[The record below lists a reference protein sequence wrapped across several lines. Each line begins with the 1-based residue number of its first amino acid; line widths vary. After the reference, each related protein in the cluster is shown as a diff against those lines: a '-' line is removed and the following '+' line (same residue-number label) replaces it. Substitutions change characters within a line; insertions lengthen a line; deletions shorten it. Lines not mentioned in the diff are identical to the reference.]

1 MIEVMWLGEIAWKGT
16 VILAASFAASALL
29 RRASAAA
36 RHFLW
41 TAVFAA
47 LLLLPLAISV
57 APPWAVQSP
66 LAVTV
71 PAAAVSQT
79 TLTVRPD
86 PAQHS
91 RSPWIFLWG
100 LGCVLTAT
108 RFLLGAARAYWIV
121 RRARPADYAQAI
133 AADLGSA
140 AAILESANAPVPL
153 ACGLLR
159 PAVVLPAGAAAW
171 SEARL
176 RTVLLHEIAH
186 IRRWDLGTQAL
197 GQAACCLYWFQP
209 LAWLAARRLRQ
220 EREQACD
227 DAVLASGTPA
237 HEYASDLVDLAR
249 GLASRRRAW
258 ADAPAMAESSDLE
271 SRVRALFD
279 SRRSRRP
286 LRTASAAPMAALALA
301 VLLPVATLKVHAQIS
316 GGALAGVVQDASG
329 ARVPNCRVVAKN
341 QDGSNQEM
349 TRANAAGEY
358 QFGAIPAG
366 NYVLEFAAPGFAL
379 KRMEATVTPGQAAR
393 LDASLEMGAVSEMI
407 TVRGQKPPT
416 VAPRTAS
423 APQRIRV
430 GGNVQPVRLLRQTK
444 PQYPAE
450 LQQLGIEGTVIM
462 RGVISKDGEVLSPKV
477 VNTVD
482 SRLAQLALDAF
493 KQWRYQPSLLNGQ
506 PVETVTTVTIDFTLN

>member
-1 MIEVMWLGEIAWKGT
+1 MIEIMWLGEIAWKGT
-16 VILAASFAASALL
+16 VILAASFSASALL
-29 RRASAAA
+29 CRASAAA

-47 LLLLPLAISV
+47 LLVLPLAMSV
-57 APPWAVQSP
+57 APPWTVQSP
-66 LAVTV
+66 LGVAP

-86 PAQHS
+86 PVQPS

-100 LGCVLTAT
+100 LGCSLAAT
-108 RFLLGAARAYWIV
+108 RFLLGAARTYWIV
-121 RRARPADYAQAI
+121 RRARPAPYAQAI
-133 AADLGSA
+133 AAELGS
-140 AAILESANAPVPL
+140 AAILESADAPVPL

-171 SEARL
+171 PAARL
-176 RTVLLHEIAH
+176 RTVLLHELAH
-186 IRRWDLGTQAL
+186 IRRWDLGAQAL
-197 GQAACCLYWFQP
+197 GQAACCLYWFHP

-258 ADAPAMAESSDLE
+258 TDAPAMAESSDLE

-279 SRRSRRP
+279 RRRSRRP
-286 LRTASAAPMAALALA
+286 LRTGSAAAMAALALA
-301 VLLPVATLKVHAQIS
+301 VLAPVATLKVHAQIS

-358 QFGAIPAG
+358 QFGSIPSG
-366 NYVLEFAAPGFAL
+366 NYMLEFAAPGFAL
-379 KRMEATVTPGQAAR
+379 KRMEATVTSGQAAR
-393 LDASLEMGAVSEMI
+393 LDASLEMGTVSEMI

-444 PQYPAE
+444 PQYPAD
-450 LQQLGIEGTVIM
+450 LQQLGIEGTVII
-462 RGVISKDGEVLSPKV
+462 RAVISKDGEVLSPKV

-482 SRLAQLALDAF
+482 SRLAQIALDAF
-493 KQWRYQPSLLNGQ
+493 RQWRYQPSLLNGE